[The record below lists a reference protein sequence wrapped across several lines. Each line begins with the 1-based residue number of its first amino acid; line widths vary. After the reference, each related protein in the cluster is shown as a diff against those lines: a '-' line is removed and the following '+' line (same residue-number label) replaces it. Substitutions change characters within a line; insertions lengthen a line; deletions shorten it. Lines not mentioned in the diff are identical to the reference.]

1 MQVIELC
8 FPGTASRVSGVMLET
23 LAEDSLLMHAVAFP
37 KRKFPV
43 GSAEEGQ
50 VSPIAFKF

>member
-1 MQVIELC
+1 LQVIELC

-50 VSPIAFKF
+50 VSPIAF